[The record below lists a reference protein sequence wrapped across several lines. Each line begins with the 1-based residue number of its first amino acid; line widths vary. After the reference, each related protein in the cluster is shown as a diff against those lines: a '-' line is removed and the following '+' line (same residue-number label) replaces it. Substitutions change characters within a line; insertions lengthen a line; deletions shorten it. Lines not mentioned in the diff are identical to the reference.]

1 MRHDWVRAPAVSI
14 PRPTGGVYLVEVI
27 GAGELE
33 VRGAVGLGFSAR
45 RYLAPAE
52 AGPHAAGRHMAW
64 PLGSGGVR
72 ACEGAPVSKRGSALE
87 IANVARVR
95 VRKAAFGEK

>member
-33 VRGAVGLGFSAR
+33 VRGAVGLGCSAANAKLPHARGPNRGHGGYMSSAR
-45 RYLAPAE
+45 TD
-52 AGPHAAGRHMAW
+52 GPRDGRETRE
-64 PLGSGGVR
+64 SER
-72 ACEGAPVSKRGSALE
+72 TCQ
-87 IANVARVR
+87 
-95 VRKAAFGEK
+95 

>member
-33 VRGAVGLGFSAR
+33 VRGAVGLGFSAANAKLSHAR
-45 RYLAPAE
+45 GPNRGRGRGGYMSSARTAPRDATRVE
-52 AGPHAAGRHMAW
+52 TSR
-64 PLGSGGVR
+64 
-72 ACEGAPVSKRGSALE
+72 ESKCQ
-87 IANVARVR
+87 
-95 VRKAAFGEK
+95 

>member
-52 AGPHAAGRHMAW
+52 AGPHAAGRHVAAR
-64 PLGSGGVR
+64 LSRLVV
-72 ACEGAPVSKRGSALE
+72 C
-87 IANVARVR
+87 ARVR
-95 VRKAAFGEK
+95 AEGDRCLETWIRSRDC

>member
-33 VRGAVGLGFSAR
+33 VRGAVGLGCSAANAK
-45 RYLAPAE
+45 L
-52 AGPHAAGRHMAW
+52 PHARGPNRGR
-64 PLGSGGVR
+64 GGVYVLAR
-72 ACEGAPVSKRGSALE
+72 PADRGRDGRETRESTCQ
-87 IANVARVR
+87 
-95 VRKAAFGEK
+95 